1 MTLQPDD
8 EFNRA
13 LQSFVHP
20 SDWQNPRPSGR
31 YNLVVLGGGTAGLV
45 TAAAAA
51 GLGAKVA
58 LVEKHLLGG
67 DCLNVGCVPSKA
79 LLSAAHAVHAVRRAS
94 EFGIDAE
101 PASVVNFPAVMQR
114 MRKLRASIA
123 HNDSAARF
131 RELGVDVFL
140 GEGKFTSPAELEVAG
155 ARLRFARAVV
165 ATGARAAAPQIQG
178 LQDVGFLTNET
189 VFSLT
194 ELPKR
199 LGIIGAGPIGCEMA
213 QAFRR
218 FGSQVTVFG
227 KDKCVLPRE
236 EAPARELLAAAL
248 RREGIA
254 LELGVDVVSVIAV
267 DGGKQIA
274 FKSTSGATQTVAVD
288 EILVAAGRAPN
299 VEGLGLETVGVTYD
313 LHSGIKVDD
322 QLRTTNRSIFAA
334 GDVTGGYQFT
344 HAADA
349 MARIVIKNALFFGR
363 QRCSALVVPWATY
376 TDPEVARVGISADEA
391 KRRGIHVTTH
401 EVEMRSV
408 DRAILEGN
416 TEGFARIHVDPKGYI
431 LGATIVARHA
441 GDLIPTVVLA
451 MTNRLKLGRIGGTI
465 FPYPTQAE
473 VVKKLADTANRGRLT
488 PRLKRIFTRLLRWRR

>member
-1 MTLQPDD
+1 MTLEPDD

-20 SDWQNPRPSGR
+20 SDWQNPIASGT

-45 TAAAAA
+45 TAAGAA

-79 LLSAAHAVHAVRRAS
+79 MLSAAHAAHAVRRAS
-94 EFGIDAE
+94 DFGVDAN
-101 PASVVNFPAVMQR
+101 PASAVNFSAVMQR
-114 MRKLRASIA
+114 MRKLRSRIA

-131 RELGVDVFL
+131 RALGVDVFL
-140 GEGKFTSPAELEVAG
+140 GEGKFTSRAELEVG
-155 ARLRFARAVV
+155 GVKLRFARAVV

-194 ELPKR
+194 ELPQR
-199 LGIIGAGPIGCEMA
+199 LAIIGAGPIGCELA
-213 QAFRR
+213 QAFAR
-218 FGSQVTVFG
+218 FGSQVTVLG
-227 KDKCVLPRE
+227 KDNCVLPRE
-236 EAPARELLAAAL
+236 EAPARDLLAGVL
-248 RREGIA
+248 RREGIL
-254 LELGVDVVSVIAV
+254 LEVGVDVVSATAV
-267 DGGKQIA
+267 QGGKQIA
-274 FKSTSGATQTVAVD
+274 YNDASGAARTFVVD
-288 EILVAAGRAPN
+288 QILVAAGRAPN

-313 LHSGIKVDD
+313 KHSGIKVDD
-322 QLRTTNRSIFAA
+322 RLRTTNRSIFAA

-376 TDPEVARVGISADEA
+376 TDPEVARVGMSAEQA
-391 KRRGIHVTTH
+391 RGRGIKVTTH
-401 EVEMRSV
+401 EVEMKSV

-416 TEGFARIHVDPKGYI
+416 TAGFARVHVDPKGYI

-441 GDLIPTVVLA
+441 GDIIPAIVVA
-451 MTNRLKLGRIGGTI
+451 MTNRLKLGQIGGTI
-465 FPYPTQAE
+465 FPYPTQSE
-473 VVKKLADTANRGRLT
+473 VVKKVADTANSGRLT
-488 PRLKRIFTRLLRWRR
+488 PRLKRIFTRFLKWRR